1 MSTKAQKKKIKA
13 DRPIKAASVQQI
25 EDVFSKALGE
35 LTGMY
40 YKVTINR
47 LDLSPEPNLLQSDIS
62 RIELTLSSELD
73 ETIPF

>member
-1 MSTKAQKKKIKA
+1 
-13 DRPIKAASVQQI
+13 
-25 EDVFSKALGE
+25 
-35 LTGMY
+35 MY